1 MFSTL
6 STMSFSKLLKLVEL
20 QILYWIYTVWI
31 VCAWVRCDRTNV
43 LVLSDHRGD
52 FMYASERL
60 FDPEWQP
67 YVARYSFAT
76 HLPPR

>member
-31 VCAWVRCDRTNV
+31 VCAWVRCDRVNGM
-43 LVLSDHRGD
+43 SDTRYVIALWMEQIQDGK
-52 FMYASERL
+52 F
-60 FDPEWQP
+60 PEAELNAP
-67 YVARYSFAT
+67 SFAS